1 MATGWK
7 DIQKGV
13 EVKSAYGNELTVI
26 YNGLLKTRAPIRF
39 ICITDLVIQTAGLIL
54 ILQGWK
60 IPPRVLK
67 NN

>member
-1 MATGWK
+1 MVTGWK

-26 YNGLLKTRAPIRF
+26 YNGLLKNSGA
-39 ICITDLVIQTAGLIL
+39 DQVYLHWLVIQTAGLIL

-60 IPPRVLK
+60 IPPRV
-67 NN
+67 